1 MKNCY
6 NKFPISTV
14 CGRVANHG
22 RKLGILILAF
32 GVFYHLFSTTLIPA
46 NNPDINYF
54 GRFDFSTPS
63 APKFNWSG
71 TVIEAAFPGPFIGF
85 KLSDGYA
92 DYDIEIDGKLDTI
105 IRTKSGV
112 TQYTIA
118 TDLSEASHIIRIIK
132 RSESQWNT
140 SVFGGLYLA
149 DGKSLLSAPAKPERK
164 IEFIGDSYT
173 VGYGNEYYAPDPQNR
188 NCDQQQLRSYTNTNR
203 SFPMLITKA
212 FHAQS
217 SILGWSGKG
226 MVRNYGDAA
235 KKSDS
240 AYGAYYGRTLCAASD
255 EKWDFTKWTPDLV
268 VICLCTNDYS
278 TTNAIPDDT
287 MFTNAYHA
295 LISRIFENYPNT
307 SILCVGTNTGP
318 GNGYINR
325 VVTKETSSLG
335 HTRVYLDSFPA
346 NLNKMGCDWHPTV
359 GDDSAVAKVLIGSI
373 MKKIGWDTAV
383 STIVE
388 GHERR
393 IRKTKQPCSFR
404 ISGNSATIDGSLDIA
419 VGTRITVA
427 DLRGRTLVEGHL
439 DTKRSFSWNL
449 PGIGG
454 GMYLVSIGNTG
465 RKMVMVR

>member
-1 MKNCY
+1 MMIRHSEM
-6 NKFPISTV
+6 PGLLILV
-14 CGRVANHG
+14 
-22 RKLGILILAF
+22 LGIF
-32 GVFYHLFSTTLIPA
+32 CCLFSATLIPA
-46 NNPDINYF
+46 DNPNINYF
-54 GRFDFSTPS
+54 GRFDMSTPS

-71 TVIEAAFPGPFIGF
+71 AVIEAAFPGPYIGF
-85 KLSDGYA
+85 RLSDGYA
-92 DYDIEIDGKLDTI
+92 DYDIEIDGKPDTI

-118 TDLSEASHIIRIIK
+118 TDLLETSHIIRIIK

-140 SVFGGLYLA
+140 SVFEGLYLA

-188 NCDQQQLRSYTNTNR
+188 GCDQQQLRSYTNTNR

-217 SILGWSGKG
+217 VILGWSGKG

-240 AYGAYYGRTLCAASD
+240 AYAAYYGRTLCAASD
-255 EKWDFTKWTPDLV
+255 ENWDFTKWVPDLV

-287 MFTNAYHA
+287 MFINAYHSF
-295 LISRIFENYPNT
+295 ISRVLGNYPGA

-318 GNGYINR
+318 GNAYIKR
-325 VVTKETSSLG
+325 VVTEETSSLG
-335 HTRVYLDSFPA
+335 HTKVYLDSFPA
-346 NLNKMGCDWHPTV
+346 DISKMGCDWHPTG
-359 GDDSAVAKVLIGSI
+359 GDDSAVAKVLIESI
-373 MKKIGWDTAV
+373 MKQVGWDTAA
-383 STIVE
+383 STAIE
-388 GHERR
+388 GRERL
-393 IRKTKQPCSFR
+393 IRKTKHQCSFR
-404 ISGNSATIDGSLDIA
+404 ISGNIATVYGSPDIA

-427 DLRGRTLVEGHL
+427 DLRGRTLVEGCL
-439 DTKRSFSWNL
+439 NTRRAFTWDLSGTC
-449 PGIGG
+449 G
-454 GMYLVSIGNTG
+454 GMYLVGIGKIGWRIVT
-465 RKMVMVR
+465 VR

>member
-1 MKNCY
+1 MKNRY
-6 NKFPISTV
+6 KKIPLFAA
-14 CGRVANHG
+14 CGRVENH
-22 RKLGILILAF
+22 RAKLCILILAF
-32 GVFYHLFSTTLIPA
+32 GVFYSLLSATLIPA
-46 NNPDINYF
+46 DNPNINYF
-54 GRFDFSTPS
+54 GRFELSTPA

-71 TVIEAAFPGPFIGF
+71 AVIEAAFPGPFIGF

-105 IRTKSGV
+105 IQTKSGV

-118 TDLSEASHIIRIIK
+118 TNLSEGSHTIRIIK

-149 DGKSLLSAPAKPERK
+149 DGKSLLSAPAKPTRK

-173 VGYGNEYYAPDPQNR
+173 VGYGNEHYSADPQNR
-188 NCDQQQLRSYTNTNR
+188 GCDQQQLRSNTNTNC
-203 SFPMLITKA
+203 SFPMLVTKA

-217 SILGWSGKG
+217 IILGWSGKG

-240 AYGAYYGRTLCAASD
+240 AYTAYYGRTLCAASD
-255 EKWDFTKWTPDLV
+255 GNWDFSKWTPDLV

-287 MFTNAYHA
+287 MFINGYHSF
-295 LISRIFENYPNT
+295 ISRVLGNYPNT

-318 GNGYINR
+318 SNGYIKR
-325 VVTKETSSLG
+325 VVTEETGSLG
-335 HTRVYLDSFPA
+335 HSKVYLDSFPA
-346 NLNKMGCDWHPTV
+346 NLSMMGCDWHPTI

-373 MKKIGWDTAV
+373 MKKTGWDTAV
-383 STIVE
+383 ATVID
-388 GHERR
+388 GRERLV
-393 IRKTKQPCSFR
+393 RKTNQPCSFR
-404 ISGNSATIDGSLDIA
+404 ISGNTATIYGSPDIA

-427 DLRGRTLVEGHL
+427 DLRGRTIAEGRL
-439 DTKRSFSWNL
+439 DVRRSFAWDL
-449 PGIGG
+449 TGTGG
-454 GMYLVSIGNTG
+454 GMYMVGSGKIGWRVVTM
-465 RKMVMVR
+465 R